1 MPSLPRR
8 SADDQVTATFL
19 RGLTVGALVG
29 AVVAGSSLLGRRR
42 AATRATDVAEPQPDV
57 AEPRP
62 DDPTTHPT
70 SDPAAPAPQEEPRP

>member
-42 AATRATDVAEPQPDV
+42 AATRSTDVAEPNPG
-57 AEPRP
+57 APAT
-62 DDPTTHPT
+62 DPTPDPA
-70 SDPAAPAPQEEPRP
+70 SDPAVTPRRKDPRP